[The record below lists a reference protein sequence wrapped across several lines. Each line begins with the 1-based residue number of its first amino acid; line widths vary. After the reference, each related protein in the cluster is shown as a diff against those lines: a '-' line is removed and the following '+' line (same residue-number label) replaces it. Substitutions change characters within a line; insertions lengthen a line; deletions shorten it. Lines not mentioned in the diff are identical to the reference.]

1 MTTGL
6 LGGGLLDAAIH
17 GNRDATNRTLL
28 ASALDSPSQLDALQA
43 LDLRTELK
51 LTPGTTIIT
60 HSQPVDRHTMNSV
73 KTRRGES
80 PSKCYSELIVADVFY
95 QKAAIYGRSLRTLFM
110 VRDFGAGE
118 KIAFEYKAWGGNGLK
133 LFPPKEGEDAVAAL
147 DELVAVFKKNF
158 QEYANNERRRHARRP
173 NLTGSGPH
181 SAGGT
186 LPQLLLQ
193 QFVDQ
198 LRLALPASPSSSG
211 PRRSRTA
218 LPCRPYCSTLSAL
231 LARILATAASIAPV
245 SLVCFRPR
253 ARRWRRRRRSPASFR
268 APAWRS
274 SPRSCHCR
282 PAPAARPRLRGL
294 TGVFKALPSLLS
306 APKNSRA
313 ASWPPAWPRRRACC
327 LAALGQQRLE
337 PARGVDVGGQH
348 AGVVGVR
355 PSTVS

>member
-1 MTTGL
+1 MKYPGLVLGTMLLAGSVQQVCAQEQGSAATPAAAVSDQTATAQPAPAPVEVIAHPPADAAADGCELHIWPAQRMTSMTTGL

-158 QEYANNERRRHARRP
+158 QEYANNERKAPR
-173 NLTGSGPH
+173 T
-181 SAGGT
+181 
-186 LPQLLLQ
+186 
-193 QFVDQ
+193 
-198 LRLALPASPSSSG
+198 PAKS
-211 PRRSRTA
+211 
-218 LPCRPYCSTLSAL
+218 
-231 LARILATAASIAPV
+231 
-245 SLVCFRPR
+245 
-253 ARRWRRRRRSPASFR
+253 
-268 APAWRS
+268 
-274 SPRSCHCR
+274 
-282 PAPAARPRLRGL
+282 
-294 TGVFKALPSLLS
+294 
-306 APKNSRA
+306 
-313 ASWPPAWPRRRACC
+313 
-327 LAALGQQRLE
+327 
-337 PARGVDVGGQH
+337 
-348 AGVVGVR
+348 
-355 PSTVS
+355 

>member
-1 MTTGL
+1 MKYAGLVLGATLIVGSVQSARAQEQAPTASPTTEAVDQTAAAQPAPAPVEIVSHPPADVAADGCELHIWPAQRMTSMTTGL

-147 DELVAVFKKNF
+147 DELVSVFKKNF
-158 QEYANNERRRHARRP
+158 QEYANNERKAPR
-173 NLTGSGPH
+173 T
-181 SAGGT
+181 
-186 LPQLLLQ
+186 
-193 QFVDQ
+193 
-198 LRLALPASPSSSG
+198 PAKS
-211 PRRSRTA
+211 
-218 LPCRPYCSTLSAL
+218 
-231 LARILATAASIAPV
+231 
-245 SLVCFRPR
+245 
-253 ARRWRRRRRSPASFR
+253 
-268 APAWRS
+268 
-274 SPRSCHCR
+274 
-282 PAPAARPRLRGL
+282 
-294 TGVFKALPSLLS
+294 
-306 APKNSRA
+306 
-313 ASWPPAWPRRRACC
+313 
-327 LAALGQQRLE
+327 
-337 PARGVDVGGQH
+337 
-348 AGVVGVR
+348 
-355 PSTVS
+355 

>member
-1 MTTGL
+1 MKYPGLVLGTMLLAGSVQQVCAQGQGSAATPAAAVSDQTATAQPAPAPVEVIAHPPADAAADGCELHIWPAQRMTSMTTGL

-158 QEYANNERRRHARRP
+158 QEYANNERKAPR
-173 NLTGSGPH
+173 T
-181 SAGGT
+181 
-186 LPQLLLQ
+186 
-193 QFVDQ
+193 
-198 LRLALPASPSSSG
+198 PAKS
-211 PRRSRTA
+211 
-218 LPCRPYCSTLSAL
+218 
-231 LARILATAASIAPV
+231 
-245 SLVCFRPR
+245 
-253 ARRWRRRRRSPASFR
+253 
-268 APAWRS
+268 
-274 SPRSCHCR
+274 
-282 PAPAARPRLRGL
+282 
-294 TGVFKALPSLLS
+294 
-306 APKNSRA
+306 
-313 ASWPPAWPRRRACC
+313 
-327 LAALGQQRLE
+327 
-337 PARGVDVGGQH
+337 
-348 AGVVGVR
+348 
-355 PSTVS
+355 

>member
-1 MTTGL
+1 MKYPGLVLGTMLLAGSVQHACAQEQGSADAPAAAVSDQTATAQPAPAPVEVIAHPPADVAADGCELHIWPAQRMTSMTTGL

-158 QEYANNERRRHARRP
+158 QEYANNERKAPR
-173 NLTGSGPH
+173 T
-181 SAGGT
+181 
-186 LPQLLLQ
+186 
-193 QFVDQ
+193 
-198 LRLALPASPSSSG
+198 PAKS
-211 PRRSRTA
+211 
-218 LPCRPYCSTLSAL
+218 
-231 LARILATAASIAPV
+231 
-245 SLVCFRPR
+245 
-253 ARRWRRRRRSPASFR
+253 
-268 APAWRS
+268 
-274 SPRSCHCR
+274 
-282 PAPAARPRLRGL
+282 
-294 TGVFKALPSLLS
+294 
-306 APKNSRA
+306 
-313 ASWPPAWPRRRACC
+313 
-327 LAALGQQRLE
+327 
-337 PARGVDVGGQH
+337 
-348 AGVVGVR
+348 
-355 PSTVS
+355 